1 MSEGYGGTVDMLPS
15 NTLSGGECLVLTLS
29 LLSGRERIV
38 VTLSIPVLHYVSGV
52 RITFPK
58 NVMAHVFR

>member
-15 NTLSGGECLVLTLS
+15 NTLSGGECLVTHVITI
-29 LLSGRERIV
+29 SGRERIV

-58 NVMAHVFR
+58 NLMVHVFR